1 MKKTLMAVCASVA
14 LMGSAVA
21 GPLTQGLEINGGENS
36 FAALT
41 LQRAQNVKEENG
53 EIKLRVSLD
62 EAQQLKG
69 YGFVLQ
75 FDPTKYEFVSAEE
88 IEGNLLNTESGE
100 STLFLASDKTPGQIA
115 VGSMKVDGQ
124 GATGNGEL
132 VEFTFRT
139 QDPPAPTDFQILD
152 GVLVDLTGN
161 IDAINNIEIGSLKPM
176 PSDYALDQNLPNPFN
191 PSTTIKY
198 QLPASGDVS
207 LVIYNLLGQQIRS
220 LVKETLDAGFHS
232 IVWDGKNELGH
243 QVASGVYIYRLQA
256 GDFTTARRM
265 MLLK

>member
-1 MKKTLMAVCASVA
+1 MKKLLMAVCTSAV
-14 LMGSAVA
+14 LVGSAVA

-41 LQRAQNVKEENG
+41 LKRAQNVKEESG
-53 EIKLRVSLD
+53 EVKLRVSLN

-69 YGFVLQ
+69 YGFVLH
-75 FDPTKYEFVSAEE
+75 FDPTKYEFLSAKEVD
-88 IEGNLLNTESGE
+88 GNLLNASGGE

-139 QDPPAPTDFQILD
+139 QDPPIPTDFQILD
-152 GVLVDLTGN
+152 GVLVDLAGS
-161 IDAINNIEIGSLKPM
+161 IDAINHIEIGSLVPV
-176 PSDYALDQNLPNPFN
+176 PTDYSLDQNLPNPFN

-198 QLPASGDVS
+198 QLPSSGDVS
-207 LVIYNLLGQQIRS
+207 MIVYNLLGQQVRN
-220 LVKETLDAGFHS
+220 LVKETMDAGFHS
-232 IVWDGKNELGH
+232 VVWDGKDELGK
-243 QVASGVYIYRLQA
+243 QVASGVYIYRIQS
-256 GDFTTARRM
+256 GDFSTAKRM

>member
-1 MKKTLMAVCASVA
+1 MKKMLMAVCASAV
-14 LMGSAVA
+14 LVGSAMA

-41 LQRAQNVKEENG
+41 LQRAQNVKEESG

-75 FDPTKYEFVSAEE
+75 FDPTKYEFISAKEV
-88 IEGNLLNTESGE
+88 EGNLLNTDSGE

-124 GATGNGEL
+124 GASGNGEL
-132 VEFTFRT
+132 VEFTFRS
-139 QDPPAPTDFQILD
+139 QDPPISADFQILD

-161 IDAINNIEIGSLKPM
+161 IDAINNIEIGTLKPM
-176 PSDYALDQNLPNPFN
+176 PSDYGLDQNLPNPFN

-232 IVWDGKNELGH
+232 IVWDGKNQLGH
-243 QVASGVYIYRLQA
+243 QVASGVYIYRLQS